1 MNYMKKL
8 STSIVIVTKN
18 RPGRIIRCI
27 QSISAQTLLPDEV
40 VIVDSSDTDELK
52 SRLEKFQGK
61 PTIKYLHAKTNMTRA
76 RNLGILNSVGDVV
89 IFLDDDVVLDRKYIE
104 EIVRVFQNDPEKR
117 VGGVT
122 GNILCK
128 NSLRTS
134 AMQVL
139 GAVFFLPRYGN
150 GKFQLSGQP
159 TLAHGDKI
167 MKIEF
172 LSGCNMAF
180 RREVLREFKFDEK
193 LNGTRCVDDVDIS
206 YRVSRKY
213 ENIYTPLAKLI
224 HNGPP
229 VRREEEYM
237 RIRDTMRNYYY
248 VFKKNFPQT
257 PRYKFAFWWAV
268 VGMFVAAMLKRSVEG
283 LRGLKDEIIN
293 ITRRRGEN
301 RLDF

>member
-1 MNYMKKL
+1 MEKL

-18 RPGRIIRCI
+18 RPDRIIRCI
-27 QSISAQTLLPDEV
+27 QSIFAQTLLPDEV

-52 SRLEKFQGK
+52 SRLGKFQGK

-89 IFLDDDVVLDRKYIE
+89 VFLDDDVVLDRKYIE

-117 VGGVT
+117 VGGAT

-139 GAVFFLPRYGN
+139 GAVFFLSRYGN

-180 RREVLREFKFDEK
+180 RREVLEEFKFDEK
-193 LNGTRCVDDVDIS
+193 LDGTRCVDDVDIS

-237 RIRDTMRNYYY
+237 RIRDATRNYYY

-257 PRYKFAFWWAV
+257 PKYKSAFWWAV
-268 VGMFVAAMLKRSVEG
+268 VGAFVEAMLKGSVEG

-293 ITRRRGEN
+293 ITRRRGGN
-301 RLDF
+301 RVDF